1 MKIQTSHWEGFR
13 NLKPRRLEW
22 EEGLHLLL
30 GPNGSGKTNI
40 LEVFHIMTGWGSL
53 RGERVS
59 DLKRWEGT
67 ERGTFLSGEFCGEEE
82 FILRAG
88 IYNRILMKK
97 GSDSIRASQLRPLVP
112 SLIFLPGDLSLV
124 EGSPATRRRLL
135 DRLCALLYPLYAF
148 RLHEYGKALKQRNAS
163 VKSGKNQTATA
174 RVMAPLATW
183 IWACR
188 LAATDLIGNALERA
202 DSFLP
207 QGVKIELKRGGMGLE
222 DLHEDFWESLKASRS
237 RESATFSCP
246 VGPHRDD
253 LIIKFGERE
262 ASRCFSRGYRRRIA
276 VALLLSSGW
285 AVERKTGRKPILL
298 LDEVM
303 AELDLEGRSGLIKAL
318 LGTGWQVFATTA
330 EVCSPEWPGKTWK
343 VEDGN
348 ISGS

>member
-1 MKIQTSHWEGFR
+1 MKIKISQWEGFR

-82 FILRAG
+82 LILRVG

-97 GSDSIRASQLRPLVP
+97 GNDPIRASQLRPQVP
-112 SLIFLPGDLSLV
+112 SLIFVPGDLSLV

-148 RLHEYGKALKQRNAS
+148 RLHEYEKALKQRNAS
-163 VKSGKNQTATA
+163 LKAGKNQAATA
-174 RVMAPLATW
+174 KVMAPLATW

-188 LAATDLIGNALERA
+188 LAATDLIGNGLERA
-202 DSFLP
+202 DPFLP
-207 QGVKIELKRGGMGLE
+207 RGVKVELKRGGLGLE
-222 DLHEDFWESLKASRS
+222 DLLEDFWESLKVSRS
-237 RESATFSCP
+237 REAATSSCP

-253 LIIKFGERE
+253 LIITCGGKE

-285 AVERKTGRKPILL
+285 AVERKTGRKPLL
-298 LDEVM
+298 FLDEVM
-303 AELDLEGRSGLIKAL
+303 AELDHEGRSGLIGVL
-318 LGTGWQVFATTA
+318 LATGWQVFATSA
-330 EVCSPEWPGKTWK
+330 EACTPDWPGTTWQ
-343 VEDGN
+343 VEGGN
-348 ISGS
+348 IYRS